1 MLTGKPPFA
10 RENAMATMFAVVE
23 DMLPPLK
30 KFGHYMFRLPYLLFP
45 GGFNPLKREV
55 KVDFMDAI
63 HFQRGIQNFHCRDF
77 EVEIN
82 VPRVGDKMDFQ
93 LIQKAWWAGM
103 DYVNKHKDIIDMA
116 LEMRLCKGS

>member
-1 MLTGKPPFA
+1 
-10 RENAMATMFAVVE
+10 
-23 DMLPPLK
+23 
-30 KFGHYMFRLPYLLFP
+30 MFRLPYLLFP